1 VFTSVRIFLDL
12 NNDQMNAVTEY
23 LKSIALDIAAKSRDE
38 NNSLLPDKHLIAE
51 ANTVKK
57 KAINCLLS
65 IDNFPQREIF
75 YFDTLT
81 KLVDICDILFNS
93 GNSVSADVSVLLDL
107 LTEIKKVI
115 PSEISP
121 KLQLPKAFIVLQ
133 SESMDESCK
142 VHVEILKEQ
151 GIDPKLITIAA
162 IPFKQFAHPVHKLYW
177 RNFTW
182 LKGYKEK
189 LETIDWENA
198 DCNSKTE
205 ALISLLLNCDFNDD
219 RFFVYCRKY
228 ILKRTSQYG
237 TKRKRLAEFA
247 ECEKLIL
254 QDTLD
259 EFPAHNHRRPNISKK
274 LIDWIRIETNA
285 INANDS
291 FDDDL
296 YKIEYLW
303 DVDTI
308 ALYHK
313 YLMDHGITKK
323 INTEL
328 YARQIAATI
337 SSIGKEEFKWETIH
351 KRLYGKDQ
359 KSLKRIF
366 DPLLAV
372 VEDIRN
378 FLRK

>member
-1 VFTSVRIFLDL
+1 MHTE
-12 NNDQMNAVTEY
+12 TEY
-23 LKSIALDIAAKSRDE
+23 LKIIAAEIAAKTKQDSED
-38 NNSLLPDKHLIAE
+38 NLPDKHLLAE
-51 ANTVKK
+51 ARRLQKSITNY
-57 KAINCLLS
+57 LLG
-65 IDNFPQREIF
+65 IDNFPQRESF
-75 YFDTLT
+75 YFNTLR
-81 KLVDICDILFNS
+81 KLVDICDILYEGSN
-93 GNSVSADVSVLLDL
+93 VITPDVNALLEL
-107 LTEIKKVI
+107 LAEIKKVL
-115 PSEISP
+115 PTEIFP
-121 KLQLPKAFIVLQ
+121 GLKLSKAYIHLQ
-133 SESMDESCK
+133 KEK
-142 VHVEILKEQ
+142 LVEICNGHQKILTDQ
-151 GIDPKLITIAA
+151 HVDPKLIMLLT
-162 IPFKQFAHPVHKLYW
+162 IPFRQFISSKHKLYW

-182 LKGYKEK
+182 LKGFEEK
-189 LETIDWENA
+189 LETLDWENA

-205 ALISLLLNCDFNDD
+205 AFISLLLNCDFNDD
-219 RFFVYCRKY
+219 RFFIYCKKY

-237 TKRKRLAEFA
+237 TKRKRLAGFA

-259 EFPAHNHRRPNISKK
+259 EFPPYNHRRPNISKK

-285 INANDS
+285 IKANES

-328 YARQIAATI
+328 YAKQIAATI

-372 VEDIRN
+372 VEDLRN